1 MKKMLLLACGVLLSW
16 SASALEVAGVKLA
29 DKTQVGNVSLQL
41 NGAGVRTKLFIK
53 IYVAALYLPQKQTS
67 AEAVVADE
75 GEHSIALHILR
86 ELSGKQL
93 FKAFNDAI
101 KANHTS
107 VELTVLDPQIKQMEK
122 IFEAVNEVK
131 QGDVITLDYSPISG
145 TQIGMDGIVRGTI
158 VGTTFN
164 RALLKIWLGKKP
176 AQGDLKKALLGG

>member
-1 MKKMLLLACGVLLSW
+1 MNKILLLVCGVLLSW
-16 SASALEVAGVKLA
+16 HANALEVAGVKLA
-29 DKTQVGNVSLQL
+29 DKTQVGNVGLQL
-41 NGAGVRTKLFIK
+41 NGAGVRTKLFLK

-86 ELSGKQL
+86 ELSGQKL

-107 VELTVLDPQIKQMEK
+107 AELAVLDPQIRQMAQ
-122 IFEAVNEVK
+122 IFDAVKEVK
-131 QGDVITLDYSPISG
+131 PGDVITLDYSPVSG
-145 TQIGMDGIVRGTI
+145 TQIGVNGTARGTI

-164 RALLKIWLGKKP
+164 RALLKIWLGNKP
-176 AQGDLKKALLGG
+176 VQGDLKKEMLGG